1 MFMKTIVALIFC
13 TVSSTAQA
21 QKILVNT
28 NSGTSIEYNLSE
40 RDPNTGGLPACNEL
54 LGDARYKPIT
64 IKKLLL
70 TATPLLGLSTES
82 ALGDATDEAAVLR
95 EELAATVE
103 ALAAIMEE
111 LVAVYEENDALESDV
126 DIDEDG
132 QPNLRP
138 DRGAAGLEADSDP
151 TGVIFSIELQDIT
164 ILSYQP

>member
-21 QKILVNT
+21 QKIIVNT
-28 NSGTSIEYNLSE
+28 SSGTSIEYNSAH
-40 RDPNTGGLPACNEL
+40 PGQPGGLPACNEL

>member
-54 LGDARYKPIT
+54 LGD
-64 IKKLLL
+64 
-70 TATPLLGLSTES
+70 TES

-111 LVAVYEENDALESDV
+111 LVAVYEENDALKALVDEGLVDEGLESDV
-126 DIDEDG
+126 DIDEG
-132 QPNLRP
+132 
-138 DRGAAGLEADSDP
+138 GAAGLEADSDP
-151 TGVIFSIELQDIT
+151 IFSFELQDIT
-164 ILSYQP
+164 ILRYDPR